1 MDKLTGIHAVKE
13 ALEARRPIDRIAIA
27 KGRQDTRVEEIEQL
41 ARKQGVPVRF
51 EDRGQLDRL
60 ANSKDHQGV
69 VALAAARAAAS
80 LEDILANANAG
91 HGQLGLIVLLD
102 GVEDPHN
109 LGAIIR
115 TTLAAG
121 AHGVVIPE
129 RRAAGLTDTVA
140 RASAGALAHLPV
152 AKVTNLVRTMEELK
166 DAGYWLVGLD
176 EQGDK
181 NYTEVDYTS
190 PVGIVL
196 GSEGQGLHEL
206 TGKRCDFVVSLPTT
220 GPIKSLN
227 VSVAAGVVLFEAIRQ
242 QVVANDHTLAR
253 FDGVFV
259 DFERVRA
266 VFQGIGDARGL
277 GRELLRFSNG
287 NKPGAQ
293 LVRQNRSK
301 NEAARFDPR
310 YHVNRVALVVFE

>member
-1 MDKLTGIHAVKE
+1 
-13 ALEARRPIDRIAIA
+13 
-27 KGRQDTRVEEIEQL
+27 
-41 ARKQGVPVRF
+41 VRF

-69 VALAAARAAAS
+69 VALAAARAAAT
-80 LEDILANANAG
+80 LEDILAHANASQ
-91 HGQLGLIVLLD
+91 GQLGLIVLLD

-166 DAGYWLVGLD
+166 EAGYWLVGLD
-176 EQGDK
+176 EQADK

-206 TGKRCDFVVSLPTT
+206 TRKRCDFVVSLPTT
-220 GPIKSLN
+220 GPVKSLN
-227 VSVAAGVVLFEAIRQ
+227 VSVAAGVVLFEALRQ
-242 QVVANDHTLAR
+242 RHQR
-253 FDGVFV
+253 
-259 DFERVRA
+259 
-266 VFQGIGDARGL
+266 
-277 GRELLRFSNG
+277 
-287 NKPGAQ
+287 K
-293 LVRQNRSK
+293 
-301 NEAARFDPR
+301 
-310 YHVNRVALVVFE
+310 

>member
-13 ALEARRPIDRIAIA
+13 ALEAWRPIDRIAIA
-27 KGRQDTRVEEIEQL
+27 KGRQDTRVEEIVQL

-69 VALAAARAAAS
+69 VALAAARAEAS
-80 LEDILANANAG
+80 LANANAG

-176 EQGDK
+176 EQGGE
-181 NYTEVDYTS
+181 NYTEVDYAS

-206 TGKRCDFVVSLPTT
+206 TRKRCDFVVSLPTT

-242 QVVANDHTLAR
+242 RNAR
-253 FDGVFV
+253 T
-259 DFERVRA
+259 
-266 VFQGIGDARGL
+266 RG
-277 GRELLRFSNG
+277 
-287 NKPGAQ
+287 K
-293 LVRQNRSK
+293 
-301 NEAARFDPR
+301 
-310 YHVNRVALVVFE
+310 